1 MFGIFWTASCNYCF
15 SSELLY
21 FTNLALH
28 SHTTVRLMMD
38 SFQNKKQN
46 KTKKVSKWMQQNQR
60 KCYFFQAIFH
70 VKTWRFHYPQCNV
83 TNNNLVR
90 DLTVQTSIKRKEYN
104 STLMVDIYNIIC
116 NILT

>member
-38 SFQNKKQN
+38 SFKN
-46 KTKKVSKWMQQNQR
+46 KTKQK
-60 KCYFFQAIFH
+60 
-70 VKTWRFHYPQCNV
+70 
-83 TNNNLVR
+83 
-90 DLTVQTSIKRKEYN
+90 SIK
-104 STLMVDIYNIIC
+104 VDATEPKKVLIFFRHSSMSKPGSSIAHNA
-116 NILT
+116 T

>member
-38 SFQNKKQN
+38 SFQNKTKQN
-46 KTKKVSKWMQQNQR
+46 KKSIKVDATEPKKVLFVSGNLPYQNLALPLPTMQRDQQQFGQR
-60 KCYFFQAIFH
+60 FDCADIHK
-70 VKTWRFHYPQCNV
+70 
-83 TNNNLVR
+83 
-90 DLTVQTSIKRKEYN
+90 KEMN
-104 STLMVDIYNIIC
+104 ITL
-116 NILT
+116 LEW